1 MRKIY
6 VWLLII
12 VAIMG
17 PLYLYV
23 NIHRYMDTK
32 TFFRYEINY
41 FYELR
46 DYFNNLTIENNMYS
60 YIVKGDYLYTYG
72 LSGYTKIKLGLGI
85 HIIKVLNVEY
95 EKNYIADVEGRG
107 SFYSSIE
114 DLRYGYLDNIIF
126 LTNFENIDDE
136 DLDTFYFLYKEMMDV
151 EEYLSI
157 IEKYPDDYKDGKKVA
172 QGLRELNDSLIKEYM
187 KRNGKWEINNT
198 SK

>member
-1 MRKIY
+1 MRKLN

-17 PLYLYV
+17 TLYLYV

-126 LTNFENIDDE
+126 LTNFEDMDDE
-136 DLDTFYFLYKEMMDV
+136 DLDTFYLLYKEMMDV

-157 IEKYPDDYKDGKKVA
+157 IEKYPDDYKDGKKVT
-172 QGLRELNDSLIKEYM
+172 QGLRELNASLVKEYM
-187 KRNGKWEINNT
+187 KRNGEINNT

>member
-1 MRKIY
+1 MRKAC
-6 VWLLII
+6 VWFLIV
-12 VAIMG
+12 VAIIG
-17 PLYLYV
+17 PLYLYI

-32 TFFRYEINY
+32 TFFRYDINY

-46 DYFNNLTIENNMYS
+46 DYFNNLTIENKMYR

-72 LSGYTKIKLGLGI
+72 VSGYTKIKLGLGI

-126 LTNFENIDDE
+126 LTNFEDMDDE
-136 DLDTFYFLYKEMMDV
+136 DLDTFYLLYKEVKDV

-157 IEKYPDDYKDGKKVA
+157 IEKYPYGYKDGKKVT
-172 QGLRELNDSLIKEYM
+172 QGLRELNNSLVKEYRRRNGEIKET
-187 KRNGKWEINNT
+187 N
-198 SK
+198 

>member
-1 MRKIY
+1 MKVRK
-6 VWLLII
+6 VCMWVLII
-12 VAIMG
+12 MAIIG
-17 PLYLYV
+17 PLYLYI

-46 DYFNNLTIENNMYS
+46 DYFNNVNIENEMYS

-136 DLDTFYFLYKEMMDV
+136 DLDTFYLLYKEMMDV

-157 IEKYPDDYKDGKKVA
+157 IEKYPDDYKDGKKVT
-172 QGLRELNDSLIKEYM
+172 QGLRELNNSLVKENM
-187 KRNGKWEINNT
+187 KRNGEIKETN
-198 SK
+198 

>member
-1 MRKIY
+1 MRKVY

-17 PLYLYV
+17 PLYLYI

-32 TFFRYEINY
+32 TFFRYEVNY

-46 DYFNNLTIENNMYS
+46 DYFNDLTIENKMYR

-126 LTNFENIDDE
+126 LTNFEDMDDE
-136 DLDTFYFLYKEMMDV
+136 DLDTFYLLYKEVKDV

-157 IEKYPDDYKDGKKVA
+157 IEKYPYGYKDGKKVT
-172 QGLRELNDSLIKEYM
+172 QGLRELNNSLDKEYR
-187 KRNGKWEINNT
+187 KRNREINNT
-198 SK
+198 SQ

>member
-1 MRKIY
+1 MRKVY

-46 DYFNNLTIENNMYS
+46 DYFNNLTIENNMYR
-60 YIVKGDYLYTYG
+60 YIVKDDYLYTYG
-72 LSGYTKIKLGLGI
+72 VSGYTKIKLGLGI
-85 HIIKVLNVEY
+85 HIIKVLNMEY
-95 EKNYIADVEGRG
+95 EKNYIAQVEGRG

-114 DLRYGYLDNIIF
+114 ELRYGYLDDITL
-126 LTNFENIDDE
+126 LTSFEDIDDE
-136 DLDTFYFLYKEMMDV
+136 DLNTFYLLLKESND
-151 EEYLSI
+151 
-157 IEKYPDDYKDGKKVA
+157 IEKYLSLIEKSHIYYKDGKKVA
-172 QGLRELNDSLIKEYM
+172 QGLRELNNSLVKEYR
-187 KRNGKWEINNT
+187 KRNGEKKETN
-198 SK
+198 

>member
-1 MRKIY
+1 
-6 VWLLII
+6 
-12 VAIMG
+12 MG

-136 DLDTFYFLYKEMMDV
+136 DLDTFYLLYKEMMDV

>member
-136 DLDTFYFLYKEMMDV
+136 DLDTFYLLYKEMMDV